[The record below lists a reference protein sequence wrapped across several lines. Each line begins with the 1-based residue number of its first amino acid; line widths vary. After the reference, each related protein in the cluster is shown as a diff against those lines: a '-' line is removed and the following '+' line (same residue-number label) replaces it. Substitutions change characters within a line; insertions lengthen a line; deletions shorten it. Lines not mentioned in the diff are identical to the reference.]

1 MEDNDTFDD
10 YIRSKNI
17 TSYDA
22 SYPMFRW
29 HVDIKASI
37 LSAQIP
43 GVGNV
48 TDVNVVSR
56 GLGGIASEVEVK
68 GDGGSYK
75 IKGQSQVRSMLG
87 NTELV
92 IKKQDG
98 SDMTG
103 TAALPSAF
111 ISVEKRTAEDGS
123 IVFRVYGGG
132 FGHGVG
138 MSQNSAHSMAKAGKT
153 YKDILDFF
161 YHGAEIRT
169 E

>member
-1 MEDNDTFDD
+1 
-10 YIRSKNI
+10 
-17 TSYDA
+17 
-22 SYPMFRW
+22 MFRW

-92 IKKQDG
+92 IKETGRKRYDRNG
-98 SDMTG
+98 S
-103 TAALPSAF
+103 PSKC
-111 ISVEKRTAEDGS
+111 VY
-123 IVFRVYGGG
+123 FR
-132 FGHGVG
+132 
-138 MSQNSAHSMAKAGKT
+138 
-153 YKDILDFF
+153 
-161 YHGAEIRT
+161 
-169 E
+169 

>member
-10 YIRSKNI
+10 YIRSQNI

-138 MSQNSAHSMAKAGKT
+138 MSQNGAHSMAKAGKT

>member
-56 GLGGIASEVEVK
+56 GLGGIASEVDKRRWRKLQDQRPES
-68 GDGGSYK
+68 G
-75 IKGQSQVRSMLG
+75 
-87 NTELV
+87 
-92 IKKQDG
+92 KKYAWKYRTCNKE
-98 SDMTG
+98 TG
-103 TAALPSAF
+103 RNEDDRNSVPS
-111 ISVEKRTAEDGS
+111 KC
-123 IVFRVYGGG
+123 
-132 FGHGVG
+132 
-138 MSQNSAHSMAKAGKT
+138 
-153 YKDILDFF
+153 F
-161 YHGAEIRT
+161 YFH
-169 E
+169 

>member
-75 IKGQSQVRSMLG
+75 IKGQSQG
-87 NTELV
+87 
-92 IKKQDG
+92 KKYAWKYGTCNKETGRKRYDRNG
-98 SDMTG
+98 S
-103 TAALPSAF
+103 PSKC
-111 ISVEKRTAEDGS
+111 VY
-123 IVFRVYGGG
+123 FR
-132 FGHGVG
+132 
-138 MSQNSAHSMAKAGKT
+138 
-153 YKDILDFF
+153 
-161 YHGAEIRT
+161 
-169 E
+169 

>member
-1 MEDNDTFDD
+1 
-10 YIRSKNI
+10 
-17 TSYDA
+17 
-22 SYPMFRW
+22 MFRW

-123 IVFRVYGGG
+123 IVFQVYGGG

-138 MSQNSAHSMAKAGKT
+138 MSQNGAHSMAKAGKT

-161 YHGAEIRT
+161 YHGAKIRT

>member
-56 GLGGIASEVEVK
+56 G
-68 GDGGSYK
+68 
-75 IKGQSQVRSMLG
+75 
-87 NTELV
+87 
-92 IKKQDG
+92 
-98 SDMTG
+98 
-103 TAALPSAF
+103 
-111 ISVEKRTAEDGS
+111 
-123 IVFRVYGGG
+123 
-132 FGHGVG
+132 
-138 MSQNSAHSMAKAGKT
+138 
-153 YKDILDFF
+153 
-161 YHGAEIRT
+161 
-169 E
+169 